1 MSYGSTPYTV
11 PPPNYD
17 VESNQPLLGAN
28 ADDDMYKE
36 TVANSSKEV
45 RLRKYFHFFLAF
57 FLRISARSNS
67 NHRICKKGLF
77 YLGFSITCIYSLVCF
92 LHV

>member
-17 VESNQPLLGAN
+17 EEANQPLFGSN
-28 ADDDMYKE
+28 NDDDMYKE

-45 RLRKYFHFFLAF
+45 RLRKYIEES
-57 FLRISARSNS
+57 RD
-67 NHRICKKGLF
+67 
-77 YLGFSITCIYSLVCF
+77 YV
-92 LHV
+92 